1 MELIVLNNVIAERYA
16 NGLFLAL
23 NSHEKSVKVKSEL
36 TLIDKTVKG
45 NRELSA
51 IYYDPTIDVETKTDI
66 VRSIFVGMLPE
77 TLNLVA
83 TMLKNGKQT
92 ILDEVIEAFDFIIYK
107 EDNKKL
113 GKLTVA
119 APLSEAN
126 KELIEKKVSKEL
138 NANVVLKETVD
149 QDVLGGFK
157 VEVGSF
163 LIDATIKK
171 QLDNL
176 KKLSI

>member
-1 MELIVLNNVIAERYA
+1 MVNNVIAERYA

-23 NSHEKSVKVKSEL
+23 DSHEKSVKVKEEL
-36 TLIDKTVKG
+36 VLIDKTVKE

-51 IYYDPTIDVETKTDI
+51 IYHDPTIDVKTKKEI
-66 VRSIFVGMLPE
+66 VEQIFVGMLPE
-77 TLNLVA
+77 SLNLVA
-83 TMLKNGKQT
+83 TMLKNGKQS
-92 ILDEVIEAFDFIIYK
+92 ILDEVIESFDFIIYK

-119 APLSEAN
+119 APLSSAN
-126 KELIEKKVSKEL
+126 KKRIEEKVSKEL
-138 NANVVLKETVD
+138 NANVILKETVD

-171 QLDNL
+171 QLENL